1 MASTA
6 AQNIDTWL
14 RQPYTDADYLSYTR
28 NQDNTESQQH
38 PGNGVVLDRANTVV
52 RHSVAKTQK
61 SYNIDGV
68 MAIRGS
74 LVNSETPN
82 MRTAYPGYD
91 MDVDQGSAPELS
103 CWQKP
108 ANYRRTYRP
117 LRGQLFYMA
126 TPLLMTPRPNS
137 PQ

>member
-28 NQDNTESQQH
+28 DQTNTESQQH

-74 LVNSETPN
+74 EVNSETPN
-82 MRTAYPGYD
+82 MRTAYPGFD
-91 MDVDQGSAPELS
+91 MDVDQ
-103 CWQKP
+103 
-108 ANYRRTYRP
+108 
-117 LRGQLFYMA
+117 
-126 TPLLMTPRPNS
+126 LLPN
-137 PQ
+137 

>member
-14 RQPYTDADYLSYTR
+14 RAPYTDAGWLSYVANGAGT
-28 NQDNTESQQH
+28 QGQTQQ
-38 PGNGVVLDRANTVV
+38 GNGVVLDRANTVV

-82 MRTAYPGYD
+82 MRSAYPGYD
-91 MDVDQGSAPELS
+91 MDVDQ
-103 CWQKP
+103 
-108 ANYRRTYRP
+108 
-117 LRGQLFYMA
+117 
-126 TPLLMTPRPNS
+126 LLPN
-137 PQ
+137 